1 MHYNFETKAA
11 LDPSLMFLE
20 MEGTLLT
27 SALPLKQRGKMLFG
41 VGGKWDKVVYVSVRQ
56 QRPH

>member
-1 MHYNFETKAA
+1 MHYNFENKAA

-27 SALPLKQRGKMLFG
+27 SALSLKQREKMLFG
-41 VGGKWDKVVYVSVRQ
+41 VGGKWDLAQ
-56 QRPH
+56 G